1 MRPYLPECCFKQLI
15 DKKCFP
21 STVTA
26 KYPDLLTE
34 IELSGAMDIP
44 ERLLMAVSLTD
55 NDVNAIAVATLEQFL
70 SM

>member
-26 KYPDLLTE
+26 KYPDLVTE

-44 ERLLMAVSLTD
+44 ERLYVFTD
-55 NDVNAIAVATLEQFL
+55 PCAQPEKN
-70 SM
+70 